1 MTDYFTGV
9 APLAFDGP
17 DSDNPLSY
25 RHSKPGEMLGGKT
38 MEEHLRFAVAWWHS
52 FAWPGGDPFGGQ
64 TFDRPWFGDTMD
76 LATEEHEAEA
86 EEAEHEEIA
95 EHEGGVASHGGG
107 GGGDDAGKHA
117 DEVRRRVL
125 EMFADAAR
133 DSLERGGSP
142 FRRP

>member
-1 MTDYFTGV
+1 MPVGPPPTTTSVAQAQRGV
-9 APLAFDGP
+9 FRDA
-17 DSDNPLSY
+17 
-25 RHSKPGEMLGGKT
+25 R
-38 MEEHLRFAVAWWHS
+38 
-52 FAWPGGDPFGGQ
+52 
-64 TFDRPWFGDTMD
+64 FGDTMD